1 MKCNLKYKI
10 LTKLSP
16 GYYNSVKLYH
26 QLKMKTGIT
35 FLLAAATLGA
45 VVTNA
50 TQAQAQMKGSNNFG
64 AEVSFQEG
72 TSFGLNGKL
81 GASENFS
88 IRPKVIFSANK
99 KATANGVTSQSISGT
114 EFGVAATFDFRPASS
129 LDGGKS
135 PSFFLG
141 PEVSFWNG
149 SQTIQGVN
157 VTANT
162 TIISLIGGVEYP
174 INESLDISGKLT
186 LPVSGTVSI
195 TANGGSGSADLS
207 KTLGISIGAAY
218 KF

>member
-1 MKCNLKYKI
+1 
-10 LTKLSP
+10 
-16 GYYNSVKLYH
+16 
-26 QLKMKTGIT
+26 MKTIT
-35 FLLAAATLGA
+35 SFILAAATLTA

-50 TQAQAQMKGSNNFG
+50 TQAQAQMKGTNNFG

-72 TSFGLNGKL
+72 TSFGLNAKF
-81 GASENFS
+81 GASENIS

-99 KATANGVTSQSISGT
+99 KVTVNGQTSTAISGT
-114 EFGVAATFDFRPASS
+114 EFGVAATFDFRPASA

-135 PSFFLG
+135 PNFFVG

-149 SQTIQGVN
+149 TQTGNI
-157 VTANT
+157 TANT

-174 INESLDISGKLT
+174 INESLDVSGKLT
-186 LPVSGTVSI
+186 LPVSGNVTFS
-195 TANGGSGSADLS
+195 GGGQSVSADLS